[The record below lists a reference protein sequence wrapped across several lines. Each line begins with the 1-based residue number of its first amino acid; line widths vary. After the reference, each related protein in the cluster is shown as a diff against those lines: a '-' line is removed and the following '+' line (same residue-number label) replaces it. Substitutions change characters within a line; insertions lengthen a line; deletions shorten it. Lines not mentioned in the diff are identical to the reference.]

1 MGKRAATIPVE
12 KIERSVFDLTHQER
26 ESDFTGTPYGL
37 MVMMDRKREVA
48 FVDRLPEDTDIL
60 IEWPVSDQCAKKS
73 GYSRFLQLRGGQ
85 YVAVKAP
92 ALRETAS
99 VQ

>member
-1 MGKRAATIPVE
+1 MK
-12 KIERSVFDLTHQER
+12 KKSERTAPPKLLFDLPHQAR
-26 ESDFTGTPYGL
+26 ENDFTGTPYGL
-37 MVMMDRKREVA
+37 MVQMERTGRIDFM
-48 FVDRLPEDTDIL
+48 DRLPEDADIL
-60 IEWPVSDQCAKKS
+60 IEWPVSEQCSRES
-73 GYSRFLQLRGGQ
+73 GYNRFLQLRGGQ